1 MAKVGLIELVDS
13 FAFTIDTLKFAAAE
27 QRYHEFLSKLTL
39 QIEIAQHFFIFERYL
54 STQIL

>member
-39 QIEIAQHFFIFERYL
+39 QIEIPQHFLFLKGI
-54 STQIL
+54 